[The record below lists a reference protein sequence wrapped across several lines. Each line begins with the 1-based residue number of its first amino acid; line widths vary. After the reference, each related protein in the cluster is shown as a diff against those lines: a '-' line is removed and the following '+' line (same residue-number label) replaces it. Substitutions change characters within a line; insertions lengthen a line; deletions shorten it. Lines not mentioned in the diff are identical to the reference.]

1 MRLTPAMERYVLHWG
16 EMGARWGVN
25 RSVAQIHAL
34 LYLAPQALTA
44 EEIADTLAIARS
56 NVSMSLKELLAW
68 GLVRRSPVRG
78 DRRDH
83 FEALRD
89 NWEIVTRIVEERK
102 KREIDPT
109 LSILRACAMEAATD
123 GQTAAETRQR
133 IEGLLEFL
141 ETLSGWYDDVKGLP
155 KPVLVTLMRMGGR
168 VARFVPRSRGSA
180 GKRRRE
186 DEA

>member
-34 LYLAPQALTA
+34 LYLAPHPITA

-68 GLVRRSPVRG
+68 GLVRRAPQRG

-89 NWEIVTRIVEERK
+89 NWEILTRIVEERK

-109 LSILRACAMEAATD
+109 LSILRASAMEAASD
-123 GQTAAETRQR
+123 GQTARETKER

-141 ETLSGWYDDVKGLP
+141 ETLSLWYDQVKGLP
-155 KPVLVTLMRMGGR
+155 KPVLIGLLKMGGR
-168 VARFVPRSRGSA
+168 VARFVPRSCGAR
-180 GKRRRE
+180 KRE
-186 DEA
+186 GDEK

>member
-68 GLVRRSPVRG
+68 GLVRKMPVRG

-133 IEGLLEFL
+133 IEGLLEFM
-141 ETLSGWYDDVKGLP
+141 ETLAGWYDQVKGLP
-155 KPVLVTLMRMGGR
+155 KPVLIGLMKMGGR
-168 VARFVPRSRGSA
+168 VARFVPRAREPA
-180 GKRRRE
+180 TRRRRG
-186 DEA
+186 DDS

>member
-34 LYLAPQALTA
+34 LYLAPKPITA

-68 GLVRRSPVRG
+68 GLVQRTPVKG

-89 NWEIVTRIVEERK
+89 NWEILTRIVEERK

-109 LSILRACAMEAATD
+109 LSILRACAMEAAAD

-141 ETLSGWYDDVKGLP
+141 ETLSLWYGQVKGLP
-155 KPVLVTLMRMGGR
+155 KPVLIGLLKMGGR
-168 VARFVPRSRGSA
+168 VARFVPKKRA
-180 GKRRRE
+180 GKARGAG
-186 DEA
+186 DG

>member
-1 MRLTPAMERYVLHWG
+1 MQLTPAMERYVLHWG

-34 LYLAPQALTA
+34 LYLAPKPITA

-68 GLVRRSPVRG
+68 GLVQRTPVKG

-89 NWEIVTRIVEERK
+89 NWEILTRIVEERK

-109 LSILRACAMEAATD
+109 LSILRACAMEAAAD

-141 ETLSGWYDDVKGLP
+141 ETLSLWYGQVKGLP
-155 KPVLVTLMRMGGR
+155 KPVLIGLLKMGGR
-168 VARFVPRSRGSA
+168 VARFVPKKRA
-180 GKRRRE
+180 GKARGAG
-186 DEA
+186 DG

>member
-1 MRLTPAMERYVLHWG
+1 MHLTPAMERYVLHWG

-34 LYLAPQALTA
+34 LYLAPSPLTA

-68 GLVRRSPVRG
+68 GLVRRTPVRG

-83 FEALRD
+83 FEALQD
-89 NWEIVTRIVEERK
+89 NWEILNRIVEERK

-109 LSILRACAMEAATD
+109 LSILRACAMEAASD
-123 GQTAAETRQR
+123 GRTAAETRQR

-141 ETLSGWYDDVKGLP
+141 ETLTLWYDQMKSLPRPVQVGLL
-155 KPVLVTLMRMGGR
+155 KMGGR
-168 VARFVPRSRGSA
+168 IARFIPRGRGE
-180 GKRRRE
+180 GKKRPGGGS
-186 DEA
+186 

>member
-34 LYLAPQALTA
+34 LYLAPRALTA

-68 GLVRRSPVRG
+68 GLVRKMPVRG

-133 IEGLLEFL
+133 IEGLLEFM
-141 ETLSGWYDDVKGLP
+141 ETLAGWYDQVKALP
-155 KPVLVTLMRMGGR
+155 KPVLIGLMKMGGR
-168 VARFVPRSRGSA
+168 VARFVPRARGPA

-186 DEA
+186 EEA

>member
-34 LYLAPQALTA
+34 LYLAPKPITA
-44 EEIADTLAIARS
+44 EEIADTLSIARS

-68 GLVRRSPVRG
+68 GLVQRTPVKG

-89 NWEIVTRIVEERK
+89 NWEILTRIVEERK

-109 LSILRACAMEAATD
+109 LSILRACAMEAAAD

-141 ETLSGWYDDVKGLP
+141 ETLSLWYGQVKGLP
-155 KPVLVTLMRMGGR
+155 KPVLIGLLKMGGR
-168 VARFVPRSRGSA
+168 VARFVPKKRA
-180 GKRRRE
+180 GKARGAG
-186 DEA
+186 DG

>member
-34 LYLAPQALTA
+34 LYLAPHPLTA
-44 EEIADTLAIARS
+44 EEIADTLSIARS

-68 GLVRRSPVRG
+68 GLVRRTPVRG

-89 NWEIVTRIVEERK
+89 NWEILNRVVEERK

-109 LSILRACAMEAATD
+109 LSILRACAIEAASD
-123 GQTAAETRQR
+123 GQTAAETRRR

-141 ETLSGWYDDVKGLP
+141 ETLSQWYDQVKGLP
-155 KPVLVTLMRMGGR
+155 TPVLLGLMKMGGR
-168 VARFVPRSRGSA
+168 VARFVPKGRGA
-180 GKRRRE
+180 GGRRGAGA
-186 DEA
+186 D

>member
-34 LYLAPQALTA
+34 LYLAPHPLTA

-68 GLVRRSPVRG
+68 GLVRRVPLRG

-89 NWEIVTRIVEERK
+89 NWEILTRVVEERK

-109 LSILRACAMEAATD
+109 LSILRACAMEAASD
-123 GQTAAETRQR
+123 GQTARETKER

-141 ETLSGWYDDVKGLP
+141 ETLSLWYDQVKNLP
-155 KPVLVTLMRMGGR
+155 KPVLIGLMKMGGR
-168 VARFVPRSRGSA
+168 VARFVPKSRA
-180 GKRRRE
+180 ALKRGE
-186 DEA
+186 GDEK

>member
-1 MRLTPAMERYVLHWG
+1 MAMSPTVEAFVVHWG
-16 EMGARWGVN
+16 EMGSRWGVN

-34 LYLAPQALTA
+34 LYLATEPLHA
-44 EEIADTLAIARS
+44 EGIAETLGIARS
-56 NVSMSLKELLAW
+56 NVSNSLKELQSF
-68 GLVRRSPVRG
+68 GLVRLSHVLG

-89 NWEIVTRIVEERK
+89 NWEILTRIVEERK

-109 LSILRACAMEAATD
+109 LSILRACAMEAAAD

-141 ETLSGWYDDVKGLP
+141 ETLSLWYGQVKGLP
-155 KPVLVTLMRMGGR
+155 KPVLIGLLKMGGR
-168 VARFVPRSRGSA
+168 VARFVPKKRA
-180 GKRRRE
+180 GKARGAG
-186 DEA
+186 DG